1 MTQERKLILLSDF
14 IDQRVRKQQELEYYQ
29 AELEKLQEK
38 MYWLRRDI
46 DLTTTII
53 DIIEKE
59 KVIDVKA
66 QYEKKL
72 ITKTDQP
79 DEQ

>member
-1 MTQERKLILLSDF
+1 MTEERKLILLGDF
-14 IDQRVRKQQELEYYQ
+14 IDQRLRKQQELEFYQ

-53 DIIEKE
+53 DIIENE
-59 KVIDVKA
+59 KVIDVKQEFERKA
-66 QYEKKL
+66 LLGKNKDTE
-72 ITKTDQP
+72 
-79 DEQ
+79 

>member
-1 MTQERKLILLSDF
+1 MTEERKLILLSDF
-14 IDQRVRKQQELEYYQ
+14 IDQRLRKEQELEFYQ
-29 AELEKLQEK
+29 KELEKLQEK

-59 KVIDVKA
+59 KVIDVKKEF
-66 QYEKKL
+66 EKKAL
-72 ITKTDQP
+72 LGPNKEDK
-79 DEQ
+79 

>member
-1 MTQERKLILLSDF
+1 MTEERKLILLGDF
-14 IDQRVRKQQELEYYQ
+14 IDQRLRKQQELEFYQ

-59 KVIDVKA
+59 KVIDVKQEFERKA
-66 QYEKKL
+66 LLGKDKD
-72 ITKTDQP
+72 TK
-79 DEQ
+79 